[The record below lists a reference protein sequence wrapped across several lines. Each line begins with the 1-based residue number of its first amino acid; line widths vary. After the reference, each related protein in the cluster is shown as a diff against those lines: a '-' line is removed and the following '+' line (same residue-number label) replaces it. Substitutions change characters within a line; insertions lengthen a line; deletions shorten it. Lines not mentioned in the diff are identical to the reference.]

1 MSSQLIALE
10 VLFIVGLLTIFIGLP
25 WHHIYQRR
33 IKLGK
38 PLLDQWSREESTLDL
53 LDVVLTFFCYFGVQV
68 AGVLF
73 IVSNPDPS
81 DLTHHFL
88 QRSPF
93 NSAAGLTTLLTVF
106 LLVPILYYRRR
117 DLRAFRLRHDRL
129 RELLKIGLL
138 AATLLIPLT
147 MAINVIVGL
156 LVTPY
161 SHPVIDTLLAEAS
174 VETLIYTAIT
184 VVVAAPIVEEF
195 VFRGVILTYLQRAF
209 SGNWATTT
217 LILCKYS
224 EKPENKFKA
233 ADKFQRHGA
242 NLLTSLIFAALH
254 LGQGAAPIPL
264 FLLSFGIG
272 YVANKTGSIIPCILI
287 HMLLNGISTIPLIY
301 IVLSQA

>member
-25 WHHIYQRR
+25 WYLVYQLR

-38 PLLDQWSREESTLDL
+38 PLLDQWSSEESTLDL

-68 AGVLF
+68 AGVVF

-88 QRSPF
+88 QMSPF
-93 NSAAGLTTLLTVF
+93 NSAAGLTTLLAVF
-106 LLVPILYYRRR
+106 LLIPILYYRRR
-117 DLRAFRLRHDRL
+117 DLRAFRLRYDRL

-138 AATLLIPLT
+138 AAILLIPLT
-147 MAINVIVGL
+147 MVINVIVGL

-174 VETLIYTAIT
+174 LETLIYTVIT

-195 VFRGVILTYLQRAF
+195 VFRGVVLTYLQRAF
-209 SGNWATTT
+209 SGNWATNT
-217 LILCKYS
+217 LILCKHA
-224 EKPENKFKA
+224 ETPENQFKA
-233 ADKFQRHGA
+233 TDTFERHGA
-242 NLLTSLIFAALH
+242 NLLTSLIFASLH

-272 YVANKTGSIIPCILI
+272 HVANKTGSIIPCILI

>member
-10 VLFIVGLLTIFIGLP
+10 VLFIAGLFTIFIGLP
-25 WHHIYQRR
+25 WYLVYQRR
-33 IKLGK
+33 VKLGK
-38 PLLDQWSREESTLDL
+38 PLLDQWPWEESTLDL
-53 LDVVLTFFCYFGVQV
+53 FDVVLTFFCYFGVQV
-68 AGVLF
+68 AGVVF

-88 QRSPF
+88 QVSPF

-106 LLVPILYYRRR
+106 LLVPVLYYRRR
-117 DLRAFRLRHDRL
+117 DLRAFRIRHDRL
-129 RELLKIGLL
+129 KELLKIGFL
-138 AATLLIPLT
+138 AAILLIPLT
-147 MAINVIVGL
+147 MAINVIVGI

-195 VFRGVILTYLQRAF
+195 VFRGVVLTYLQRAF
-209 SGNWATTT
+209 SGNWATNT
-217 LILCKYS
+217 LILCEQS
-224 EKPENKFKA
+224 VKPDNQFAA
-233 ADKFQRHGA
+233 ADTFQSHGA
-242 NLLTSLIFAALH
+242 NFLTSLIFAALH

>member
-1 MSSQLIALE
+1 MSPQLIALQ

-25 WHHIYQRR
+25 WHRLYQRR

-88 QRSPF
+88 QMSPF

-129 RELLKIGLL
+129 KELLKIGLL
-138 AATLLIPLT
+138 AAILLIPLT

-195 VFRGVILTYLQRAF
+195 VFRGVVLTYLQRAF
-209 SGNWATTT
+209 SGNWSTST
-217 LILCKYS
+217 LILCKQS
-224 EKPENKFKA
+224 EKPDNQFA
-233 ADKFQRHGA
+233 ASDTFQRHGA

>member
-25 WHHIYQRR
+25 WHLVYQRR

-38 PLLDQWSREESTLDL
+38 PLLDQWSSEESTLDL

-81 DLTHHFL
+81 DLSHHFL
-88 QRSPF
+88 QMSPF
-93 NSAAGLTTLLTVF
+93 NSAAGLTTLLAVF
-106 LLVPILYYRRR
+106 LLIPILYYRRR

-138 AATLLIPLT
+138 AAILLIPLT

-174 VETLIYTAIT
+174 VETLIYTVIT

-195 VFRGVILTYLQRAF
+195 VFRGVVLTYLQRAF
-209 SGNWATTT
+209 SGNWATNT
-217 LILCKYS
+217 LILCKHS
-224 EKPENKFKA
+224 EKPENQFKA
-233 ADKFQRHGA
+233 ADTFQRHGA
-242 NLLTSLIFAALH
+242 NLLTSLIFASLH

-272 YVANKTGSIIPCILI
+272 HVANKTGSIIPCILI